1 MLGLGAQFHIIFTSI
16 AHVTKF
22 TRGSSLFMEKS
33 LLMEKSK
40 VEESPW
46 KKNRPEEEKKGSLC
60 QVKNKIILWKR
71 LVLAEL
77 HAGFQNSNNE
87 VAVQPKFAIHDV
99 KKRFSFLYASTSLET
114 KTLKIASNLIF
125 VVLLLS
131 SFCGFSIFAAGFFFV
146 YGNFAHYCVVLLN
159 APSDRNWKR
168 KCLQWVTFPG
178 QSWSIVMTPGGSV
191 VLLVCGFR
199 RRDNRDLKQSGRQ
212 RQGRL
217 RLKNLIRISKMAAWF
232 YRLIRRHTS
241 TTA

>member
-1 MLGLGAQFHIIFTSI
+1 MKSQSNPNLPYMML
-16 AHVTKF
+16 
-22 TRGSSLFMEKS
+22 
-33 LLMEKSK
+33 
-40 VEESPW
+40 
-46 KKNRPEEEKKGSLC
+46 
-60 QVKNKIILWKR
+60 
-71 LVLAEL
+71 
-77 HAGFQNSNNE
+77 
-87 VAVQPKFAIHDV
+87 

-131 SFCGFSIFAAGFFFV
+131 SFCGFSIFAAGFSFV
-146 YGNFAHYCVVLLN
+146 NVSSSSTLQAIEI
-159 APSDRNWKR
+159 KKK